1 VAGSHIS
8 WVAFLRQFCDNR
20 VLQRKGSRVSETQPR
35 AALAIDRQKFG
46 DSEEP
51 VDARGDMT
59 SDRVDRPRP
68 LEFDRNGFPVVQ
80 RPPDFV
86 TRVARLRG
94 S

>member
-1 VAGSHIS
+1 M
-8 WVAFLRQFCDNR
+8 
-20 VLQRKGSRVSETQPR
+20 SETQPR
-35 AALAIDRQKFG
+35 TALAIDRQTFG

-51 VDARGDMT
+51 IDGPADLT
-59 SDRVDRPRP
+59 SEAVDRPRP

>member
-1 VAGSHIS
+1 M
-8 WVAFLRQFCDNR
+8 
-20 VLQRKGSRVSETQPR
+20 SETEPR
-35 AALAIDRQKFG
+35 AALARDRQTFG
-46 DSEEP
+46 DSEEA
-51 VDARGDMT
+51 VDGRADLT
-59 SDRVDRPRP
+59 SEVVDRPRP